1 MDRELPSVNAMRKKA
16 KKRIP
21 HFAWEYLNGGI
32 GRDLGKAHNR
42 QSLDDVRLLPNY
54 LQHSG
59 AEIDT
64 TTKVLGQ
71 EFAAPFAV
79 APIGLGGLMWP
90 KVAEYLAK
98 AAREQNIPFTMSTFA
113 TATAENIY
121 QQSGRNSWFQLY
133 KPNDPEVREHLISR
147 AEKAG
152 FETMLLT
159 VDIPVMTRREREFA
173 VGLALP
179 PTMDLTNIIQMLM
192 RPRWLMA
199 TLSHEIPKFHL
210 LDQYVPNNLG
220 RQGAAYYVS
229 ELIRGHQSVDQ
240 LKELRERW
248 KGKLLI
254 KGLQS
259 VADVARAKELGYDGV
274 VISNHG
280 GRQLE
285 SAPSAA
291 NVLPALRQEFP
302 DYTLLADGGV
312 RHGADITKLLALG
325 ANMVL
330 VGRAMMYGV
339 CAAGEPGAAH
349 VINVLKQELVG
360 TMGQLG
366 ITTPTELAQCLYA
379 RNTG

>member
-1 MDRELPSVNAMRKKA
+1 MDREFPSVAAMRAKA

-54 LQHSG
+54 LQHTG
-59 AEIDT
+59 AEINT
-64 TTKVLGQ
+64 TTTILGQ
-71 EFAAPFAV
+71 EFAAPFGV

-98 AAREQNIPFTMSTFA
+98 AAKEQNIPFTMSTFA
-113 TATAENIY
+113 TATAENVY
-121 QQSGRNSWFQLY
+121 QQGGENSWFQLY
-133 KPNDPEVREHLISR
+133 KPNDPEVREHLILR
-147 AEKAG
+147 AEAAG
-152 FETMLLT
+152 FQTMLLT

-173 VGLALP
+173 VGLSLP
-179 PTMDLTNIIQMLM
+179 PNMDLSNMIQMLM
-192 RPRWLMA
+192 RPRWLLE
-199 TLSHEIPKFHL
+199 TLMHEIPKFHL

-240 LKELRERW
+240 LKELRDRW

-274 VISNHG
+274 LVSNHG

-291 NVLPALRQEFP
+291 DVLPELRREFP

-312 RHGADITKLLALG
+312 RHGADIAKLIALG
-325 ANMVL
+325 ADMVM

-339 CAAGEPGAAH
+339 CAAGQSGAGH
-349 VINVLKQELVG
+349 VMSVLKQELVG

-366 ITTPTELAQCLYA
+366 ITKPDELKNCLY
-379 RNTG
+379 R

>member
-1 MDRELPSVNAMRKKA
+1 MDREFPGVAALRAKA

-32 GRDLGKAHNR
+32 GRDKGKAHNR
-42 QSLDDVRLLPNY
+42 ESLDNVRLLPNY
-54 LQHSG
+54 LHHTG

-64 TTKVLGQ
+64 TTTVLGQ
-71 EFAAPFAV
+71 EFAAPFGV

-98 AAREQNIPFTMSTFA
+98 AAQGQDIPFTMSTFA
-113 TATAENIY
+113 TATAENIRE
-121 QQSGRNSWFQLY
+121 QGGKNAWFQLY

-147 AEKAG
+147 AENAG
-152 FETMLLT
+152 FDTMLLT

-173 VGLALP
+173 VGLSLP
-179 PTMDLTNIIQMLM
+179 PNMDLSNIIQMLK
-192 RPRWLMA
+192 RPRWLLE
-199 TLSHEIPKFHL
+199 TLMHEVPKFHL

-240 LKELRERW
+240 LKELRDRW

-274 VISNHG
+274 LVSNHG

-291 NVLPALRQEFP
+291 DVLPELRREFP

-312 RHGADITKLLALG
+312 RHGADIAKLLALG
-325 ANMVL
+325 ADMVM

-339 CAAGEPGAAH
+339 CGAGEAGGYH
-349 VINVLKQELVG
+349 VMNILKQELVG

-366 ITTPTELAQCLYA
+366 VTRPSELRNCLYS
-379 RNTG
+379 

>member
-1 MDRELPSVNAMRKKA
+1 MDREFPGVAAMLAKA

-32 GRDLGKAHNR
+32 GRDMGKAHNR
-42 QSLDDVRLLPNY
+42 ESLDNVRLLPNY
-54 LQHSG
+54 LHHTG
-59 AEIDT
+59 AEMDT
-64 TTKVLGQ
+64 TTTILGQ
-71 EFAAPFAV
+71 EFAAPFGV

-98 AAREQNIPFTMSTFA
+98 AAQGQNIPFTMSTFA
-113 TATAENIY
+113 TATAENVRA
-121 QQSGRNSWFQLY
+121 QGGKNAWFQLY

-147 AEKAG
+147 AENAG
-152 FETMLLT
+152 FDTMLLT

-173 VGLALP
+173 VGLSLP
-179 PTMDLTNIIQMLM
+179 PNMDLSNIIQMLL
-192 RPRWLMA
+192 RPRWLLE
-199 TLSHEIPKFHL
+199 TLMHEVPKFHL

-240 LKELRERW
+240 LKELRDRW

-274 VISNHG
+274 LISNHG

-291 NVLPALRQEFP
+291 DVLPELRREFP

-312 RHGADITKLLALG
+312 RHGADIAKLLALG
-325 ANMVL
+325 ADMVM

-339 CAAGEPGAAH
+339 CGAGEAGADH
-349 VINVLKQELVG
+349 VMKVLKEELVG

-366 ITTPTELAQCLYA
+366 VTRPAELKNCVY
-379 RNTG
+379 NS